1 MKNTLFLLL
10 TLIAESTL
18 WAQPVDLKKEKI
30 SDDISIEMPKSFTP
44 LSSQEVNQKYISYR
58 KPLALYGDEARVV
71 DFGVNVS
78 FTNWGNED
86 LSLMKQFFKSS
97 ILNLYDTVQMINE
110 SMEEINGVKYAVFEF
125 VSSVRG
131 EENSFVNNDAINKY
145 TYLQYALVNGK
156 TLLFNLSCPAR
167 ARNKWAPVAREMMH
181 SIKIKKS
188 F

>member
-1 MKNTLFLLL
+1 MKSVLL
-10 TLIAESTL
+10 TVLIFTGTNL
-18 WAQPVDLKKEKI
+18 LAQPVELKKTKI
-30 SDDISIEMPKSFTP
+30 SDDISIELPTRFSP
-44 LSSQEVNQKYISYR
+44 LTNQEINQKFISYR
-58 KPLALYGDEARVV
+58 KPLAVYGDEARVV

-78 FTNWGNED
+78 FTSWGNED

-97 ILNLYDTVQMINE
+97 ILNLYDTVVMLNE
-110 SMEEINGVKYAVFEF
+110 GMEEINGVQYAVFEF

-131 EENSFVNNDAINKY
+131 EENSFVHDDTISKY

-156 TLLFNLSCPAR
+156 TLLFNISCPAR
-167 ARNKWAPVAREMMH
+167 ARGKWAPVAHEMMH